1 MTIETC
7 GAAAMDFGDG
17 SEKNEPGAAAVPSG
31 SAPSVPTI
39 ASLFLVCLKIG
50 MLSFGGGLSGWIH
63 REFVV
68 LHGWVSDEDFINNLA
83 VSQML
88 PGPNVVNLVIFLG
101 HQLRGVLGSIG
112 CVVGFVI
119 GPFFAVIA
127 LSALYDSI
135 TNVGL
140 LQAAS
145 NGVAFAAIGLILVM
159 CLQGARRAI
168 QFPPSL
174 GIIAVPAIAIG
185 VLHFPL
191 VPVVLLVAPVSVALA
206 WRRL

>member
-1 MTIETC
+1 MDSDEGSNGPSRATIADPSRFT
-7 GAAAMDFGDG
+7 
-17 SEKNEPGAAAVPSG
+17 PGAPS
-31 SAPSVPTI
+31 I
-39 ASLFLVCLKIG
+39 ASLFLACLKIG

-68 LHGWVSDEDFINNLA
+68 RHGWVSDEDFISSLA

-88 PGPNVVNLVIFLG
+88 PGSNVVNLVIFLG
-101 HQLRGVLGSIG
+101 HQMRGVLGSIS

-127 LSALYDSI
+127 LSALFDSV

-145 NGVAFAAIGLILVM
+145 NGVAFAAIGLILVV
-159 CLQGARRAI
+159 CLHGI
-168 QFPPSL
+168 QRSMRFPPAV

-185 VLHFPL
+185 MLQLPL
-191 VPVVLLVAPVSVALA
+191 VPVVLLIAPVSVALA
-206 WRRL
+206 WRKL

>member
-1 MTIETC
+1 
-7 GAAAMDFGDG
+7 MDSDDG
-17 SEKNEPGAAAVPSG
+17 SGQNAAGGTANPSRFTPGAPSI
-31 SAPSVPTI
+31 V
-39 ASLFLVCLKIG
+39 SLFLACLKIG

-68 LHGWVSDEDFINNLA
+68 RHGWVNDEEFISSLA

-101 HQLRGVLGSIG
+101 HQMRGVVGSIS

-159 CLQGARRAI
+159 CMQGIRRTI